1 MSENTLDKII
11 KKKIE
16 KIDLLKKS
24 ISLKLINEKI
34 NENRSFINFK
44 EKIQNNINDKK
55 NFNNC

>member
-24 ISLKLINEKI
+24 TSLKLLIEKI
-34 NENRSFINFK
+34 DENKSFINFK
-44 EKIQNNINDKK
+44 EKFKIILIIKK
-55 NFNNC
+55 FQ